1 MCPIHKCAI
10 FVLGKAAQG
19 FVARRTQVK
28 KSIIREK
35 VLLKLSAGNVKNL
48 SLKRSS
54 ESMID
59 FNETDI

>member
-1 MCPIHKCAI
+1 M
-10 FVLGKAAQG
+10 LGKAAQG